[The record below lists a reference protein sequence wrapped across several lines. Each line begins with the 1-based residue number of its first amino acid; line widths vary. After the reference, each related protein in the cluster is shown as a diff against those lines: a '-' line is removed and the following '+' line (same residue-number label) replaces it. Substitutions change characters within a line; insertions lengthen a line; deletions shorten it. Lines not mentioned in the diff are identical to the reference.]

1 MSVFVFVDRGFDDA
15 KWIKDAPNRNDDPI
29 LWRAVYRDP
38 DEDQEL

>member
-1 MSVFVFVDRGFDDA
+1 LIFVDRGFDGA
-15 KWIKDAPNRNDDPI
+15 WQIKDVPIRNDDPI